1 MTKLRNAVLAGV
13 LVAGIGGAGVLTAA
27 PAFAAQV
34 ATPGGT
40 LISATGT
47 AGQDLDVAMTGTA
60 WTLSDPVGAV
70 QIELGLPAGTV
81 WQNSFNGVPGTE
93 RIPGNPAQGYTTS
106 IGGLVYTI
114 YPQGNTGIWTL
125 QINTSDLSPTI
136 TDVKIPTL
144 KLGQVTPTAL
154 QTQLTFNLKQTTDE
168 VQPSATFTWTAAQP
182 DTPVIAPAIGGAAAI
197 AGIGLAGI
205 VLVRRR
211 RNTEQA

>member
-60 WTLSDPVGAV
+60 WTLSEPLGAV
-70 QIELGLPAGTV
+70 HIELGLPAGTV

-106 IGGLVYTI
+106 IDGLTYTI
-114 YPQGNTGIWTL
+114 YPQGTTGIWTL
-125 QINTSDLSPTI
+125 QINTPGLVPTM
-136 TDVKIPTL
+136 TEVKIPTL

-154 QTQLTFNLKQTTDE
+154 QTQLTFDLRQTTDE
-168 VQPSATFTWTAAQP
+168 IKPSATFTWTEDQP

-197 AGIGLAGI
+197 AGLGLSGI
-205 VLVRRR
+205 VFLRR
-211 RNTEQA
+211 RNAEQA